1 MLLPG
6 RMKLALVFRVGVTV
20 NGDDANRRA
29 GRVRDDDWLGQH
41 GAGGGRS
48 HAAAADVRRRGD
60 APAIKTNRDTHSSV
74 THTEAILVSRTDKC
88 CLTMTIYD

>member
-6 RMKLALVFRVGVTV
+6 RMKLALVLRVGVTV

-41 GAGGGRS
+41 GAGAGRS

-60 APAIKTNRDTHSSV
+60 APAIKTNRHTQQRHS
-74 THTEAILVSRTDKC
+74 H
-88 CLTMTIYD
+88 

>member
-1 MLLPG
+1 MRRVTVLLPG

-41 GAGGGRS
+41 GAGAGRS

-60 APAIKTNRDTHSSV
+60 APAIKTNSAAS
-74 THTEAILVSRTDKC
+74 
-88 CLTMTIYD
+88 LTLKLFWYRGQTNVYL